1 MFAKR
6 TMLLLAAVLVIGL
19 LITVVSSCAAPGLR
33 GVRDTVDVIVAPEEA
48 PEEMDRPD
56 PVEMPFDES
65 AAERGEP
72 DRPVEVT
79 EDGRVGDTALRH
91 IIRSGSINLSVK
103 DTRETMAEV
112 RSIVDNSEGIVSD
125 SYIFEIREGQYGAN
139 MTLRVP
145 EKRFETVMERLEELG
160 KATNIETRSEDVTME
175 YVDLESRLN
184 NQKAQEERLI
194 EILDKAETVEEIL
207 DVERELHR
215 VRGEIESMT
224 ARLNRLEDL
233 VSYATINLNLRE
245 EAVPTG
251 SVSPGAFENLSTRMG
266 EAFIGSINFILNALS
281 VLIVAM
287 AAILPVLIVLFV
299 AAIVIWLLVRRII
312 KRKTAGGEIKDRE
325 QEA

>member
-1 MFAKR
+1 MTAKR
-6 TMLLLAAVLVIGL
+6 TMLLLAAALMFGL
-19 LITVVSSCAAPGLR
+19 LITVLSSCAAPYLME
-33 GVRDTVDVIVAPEEA
+33 VRDATDAVVA
-48 PEEMDRPD
+48 PEEMDRPY
-56 PVEMPFDES
+56 PVEEHVDEY

-79 EDGRVGDTALRH
+79 EDGRVGETALRH
-91 IIRSGSINLSVK
+91 VIRSGSISLSVI
-103 DTRETMAEV
+103 DTRETMNDV
-112 RSIVDNSEGIVSD
+112 RSIVENAEGLVSD
-125 SYIFEIREGQYGAN
+125 SYVYEIREGRYGAS

-145 EKRFETVMERLEELG
+145 EKRFDTVMNTLEELG

-207 DVERELHR
+207 EVERELHR

-224 ARLNRLEDL
+224 ARLNRLEDQ

-266 EAFIGSINFILNALS
+266 EAFIGSVNFILNALS

-287 AAILPVLIVLFV
+287 SAILPVLIILFV
-299 AAIVIWLLVRRII
+299 IAIVIWLLVRRII
-312 KRKTAGGEIKDRE
+312 KRRTAGGETIEKE